1 MSDVILGKLT
11 VLSQGRDAIHVAI
24 IPMKASEALN
34 PGQRVARLGDE
45 LAGPATTDRP
55 VVGIVDPFLTEDVPA
70 GEVFWLCLL
79 PNTVTG
85 MRHHWNH
92 PAFSPR
98 DSSSS
103 EEWLREYA
111 ARVNSYDEPES
122 AFQRLIEGLKTGE
135 LLFYGS
141 DLHGLYELDDADE
154 LRRHAEAYL
163 GIPIQW
169 GNFTFSCSC

>member
-1 MSDVILGKLT
+1 MSDVVLGKLT
-11 VLSQGRDAIHVAI
+11 AESQGRDAIHVAV
-24 IPMKASEALN
+24 IPMKASETLK
-34 PGQRVARLGDE
+34 PGQRVARLGE
-45 LAGPATTDRP
+45 GLAGPGD
-55 VVGIVDPFLTEDVPA
+55 VIVGIVDPFLTEDVPA

-92 PAFSPR
+92 PSFSTR

-103 EEWLREYA
+103 EEWLRDYA
-111 ARVNSYDEPES
+111 ARVNTYDSPGD
-122 AFQRLIEGLKTGE
+122 AFERLIDCLKAGD
-135 LLFYGS
+135 LFFHGS
-141 DLHGLYELDDADE
+141 DLHGLYELDDAEE

-163 GIPIQW
+163 GIRIEW